1 MNYLDKNEI
10 ETIDSLMYNK
20 ALDVDVALYNY
31 EFDNSTTYYVLTSL
45 YLYKNEDG
53 GFGHSL
59 SLDNLNPNSLVYET
73 YEMFRIL
80 KFCNIID
87 GNQDEMCQDIV
98 FPALNYLWK
107 SDKFSSKDKANDTY
121 ACALRFK
128 GEADNN
134 LMLGIIGYTL
144 LLAPKGTKY
153 YRKALELANKNIDY
167 ILNIKDYDY
176 FILDQ
181 YKIFL
186 IACLMKQEF
195 NDKFDLLETNFNKLL
210 KQFLETSD
218 LDKDY
223 FEVLSLLEDFDLSNK
238 ETKILND
245 CLDILLDKRQAH
257 GMWAMPHSWGNEDK
271 YPEAMSSDLK
281 WFGRATRLAI
291 HYLNKFNRI
300 K

>member
-1 MNYLDKNEI
+1 MEYLDTSEI

-53 GFGHSL
+53 GFAHSL

-73 YEMFRIL
+73 YEAFRIL
-80 KFCNIID
+80 KSCNIID
-87 GNQDEMCQDIV
+87 GNQDETVQDIV

-107 SDKFSSKDKANDTY
+107 LDNFSSKNKTNDSY
-121 ACALRFK
+121 ACAIRFK
-128 GEADNN
+128 GEPNN
-134 LMLGIIGYTL
+134 DLFLGIVGYTL
-144 LLAPKGTKY
+144 LFAPKGTKY
-153 YRKALELANKNIDY
+153 YKKALALANEKMDF
-167 ILNIKDYDY
+167 ILNIKNYDY
-176 FILDQ
+176 FTLDQ

-186 IACLMKQEF
+186 IACLMKNEF
-195 NDKFDLLETNFNKLL
+195 SDKFEILQNNFNKLL

-218 LDKDY
+218 LNKDY
-223 FEVLSLLEDFDLSNK
+223 FEILSLLEDF
-238 ETKILND
+238 ELNESEQE
-245 CLDILLDKRQAH
+245 ILDKTLDVLIKKRENH
-257 GMWAMPHSWGNEDK
+257 GMWAGTHTWGNEDI

>member
-80 KFCNIID
+80 ISCNIID

-107 SDKFSSKDKANDTY
+107 LDKFSSKDKSNDTY

-153 YRKALELANKNIDY
+153 YKKALELANKNIDY

-218 LDKDY
+218 FDKDY
-223 FEVLSLLEDFDLSNK
+223 FEVLSLLEDFDLSS
-238 ETKILND
+238 EESKILND
-245 CLDILLDKRQAH
+245 CLDILLDKRQTH

>member
-1 MNYLDKNEI
+1 MKYLDKKEI

-73 YEMFRIL
+73 YEVFKIL
-80 KFCNIID
+80 KSCNIID
-87 GNQDEMCQDIV
+87 GNQDETVQDIV

-107 SDKFSSKDKANDTY
+107 QDNFSSKDKSNNDY
-121 ACALRFK
+121 ACAIRFK
-128 GEADNN
+128 GEANN
-134 LMLGIIGYTL
+134 DLFLGIIGYTL
-144 LLAPKGTKY
+144 LLSPKGTKY
-153 YRKALELANKNIDY
+153 YKKAIELAQSKMDY
-167 ILNIKDYDY
+167 ILNISQYDY
-176 FILDQ
+176 FTLEQ

-186 IACLMKQEF
+186 IACLMKNEF
-195 NDKFDLLETNFNKLL
+195 SDKFEEMQVKFNTLLTK
-210 KQFLETSD
+210 FLETSD
-218 LDKDY
+218 LNKDY
-223 FEVLSLLEDFDLSNK
+223 FEVLSILEDFDLSDS
-238 ETKILND
+238 EQKILD
-245 CLDILLDKRQAH
+245 DTLDILVDKRESH
-257 GMWAMPHSWGNEDK
+257 GMWQGTHTWGNEDK